1 MVRVLPLCLFA
12 LLFCACTED
21 DNTVEEFPD
30 WKNTNDAYWQN
41 LYETTKQKIA
51 AGDNTWKLI
60 PKYSYVS
67 TEGLKP
73 TDYVIAHVKTTG
85 EGTVSPIYTD
95 TVRVHYRGHLLPS
108 TSYSAGY
115 QFDSSYSGGD
125 LNLATAQPSK
135 LPMDGVITGWTSALQ
150 KMHLG
155 DRWELYVPY
164 QLGYGATQNNAI
176 PAYSVLTFDMMLV
189 QFWHAGE
196 KVK

>member
-1 MVRVLPLCLFA
+1 MVRVLPLCLFT

-67 TEGLKP
+67 TEGLQP
-73 TDYVIAHVKTTG
+73 TDYVIAHVKTVG
-85 EGTVSPIYTD
+85 GGTVSPIYTD
-95 TVRVHYRGHLLPS
+95 TVRAHYRGRLLPS

-115 QFDSSYSGGD
+115 QFDSSYSGD
-125 LNLATAQPSK
+125 LNIATARPTK

-155 DRWELYVPY
+155 DRWDLYVPY
-164 QLGYGATQNNAI
+164 QLGYGTTQNDAI
-176 PAYSVLTFDMMLV
+176 PACSVLCFDMMLV